1 VNGTGDPWNVLLL
14 AFGLMLVLEGLLPFL
29 SPPQWR
35 ALFAQAAKLTDG
47 QLRFLG
53 LTALIVGCAVLLI
66 AFD

>member
-1 VNGTGDPWNVLLL
+1 MSGAGDSWNALLL

-53 LTALIVGCAVLLI
+53 LTALVVGCAILLV

>member
-1 VNGTGDPWNVLLL
+1 MSGAGDIWDALLL

-29 SPPQWR
+29 SPPHWR

-53 LTALIVGCAVLLI
+53 LTALIVGCAILLF

>member
-1 VNGTGDPWNVLLL
+1 MNGVGDPWNVLLL

-53 LTALIVGCAVLLI
+53 LTALVVGCAVLLI

>member
-1 VNGTGDPWNVLLL
+1 
-14 AFGLMLVLEGLLPFL
+14 MLVLEGLLPFL

-53 LTALIVGCAVLLI
+53 LTALVVGCAIVLV

>member
-1 VNGTGDPWNVLLL
+1 MSGALDPWNTLLL

-53 LTALIVGCAVLLI
+53 LTALVVGCAILLVT
-66 AFD
+66 FN

>member
-1 VNGTGDPWNVLLL
+1 MIDTATSWNALLL
-14 AFGLMLVLEGLLPFL
+14 AFGLMLVIEGVLPFL
-29 SPPQWR
+29 SPQRWR

-53 LTALIVGCAVLLI
+53 LTALVVGCLILLV

>member
-1 VNGTGDPWNVLLL
+1 MIDLASTWNALLL

-29 SPPQWR
+29 SPQQWR

-53 LTALIVGCAVLLI
+53 LTALVVGCAILLI
-66 AFD
+66 VFD

>member
-1 VNGTGDPWNVLLL
+1 MNGAGDLWNVLLL

-35 ALFAQAAKLTDG
+35 ALFAQAAKLSDG

-53 LTALIVGCAVLLI
+53 LTALVIGCAVLLV

>member
-1 VNGTGDPWNVLLL
+1 MIDAGDPWNALLL
-14 AFGLMLVLEGLLPFL
+14 AFGMMLVLEGLLPFL
-29 SPPQWR
+29 SPRQWR

-53 LTALIVGCAVLLI
+53 LTALVVGCAIVLI

>member
-1 VNGTGDPWNVLLL
+1 VIDAGDSWNALLL

-29 SPPQWR
+29 SPQRWR

-53 LTALIVGCAVLLI
+53 LAALVVGCAILLI

>member
-1 VNGTGDPWNVLLL
+1 MIDTGESWNALLL
-14 AFGLMLVLEGLLPFL
+14 ALGFLLLLEGLLPFL
-29 SPPQWR
+29 SPQSWR

-53 LTALIVGCAVLLI
+53 LTALVVGCAILLT

>member
-1 VNGTGDPWNVLLL
+1 
-14 AFGLMLVLEGLLPFL
+14 LLPFL
-29 SPPQWR
+29 SPRQWR

-53 LTALIVGCAVLLI
+53 LTALVVGCAIVLI